1 MTERWLYFRK
11 VTWRRWRTNGFLSL
25 GWWRTRIPFWL
36 TLDFYWLILTAP
48 LRWFSAAWYERKLKN
63 LLWGL
68 PAILTLVCVSMVFH
82 RINQQS
88 STVIAEYWIESQQAI
103 NAKNYPV
110 AELLLDRI
118 VLDGSAHFNDA
129 RFALAVVYQE
139 TGRQDQAEFL
149 FNSMAPDDTRGYPE
163 AHRRLA
169 ILRSESISLQ
179 STREELA
186 RYFWHLEGALDDSSP
201 EMALAWGRYH
211 IAIGNFP
218 KAERYLEVATKEYP
232 EFWVSLAEVRTQM
245 GSTQQAIDSYDRARV
260 YLSEKLAK
268 TPDDEKTRVDYV
280 TVLMRLGQMDSAREI
295 LEEAMKQ
302 NPDGQWSRLL
312 ANFYVNLHDLI
323 AMEGNNSP
331 GDLLIPLSTSLEYDP
346 NCGPALNRLMSYV
359 TADVEGNGALRT
371 ILSRT
376 VAEGKEP
383 ALAHL
388 ALGNLCWIERDNP
401 SALFHFERAIA
412 LNKKLAV
419 VMNNLAW
426 LLAHDEDRKDLDR
439 AMALVN
445 AALAEQP
452 ANASFLDTRGTVHM
466 KKAEYKEALNDL
478 EIALRG
484 IANAAPLHAKLAEI
498 YTALG
503 QGEMAKQH
511 QLLEEQLRAEAG
523 ESTPR

>member
-1 MTERWLYFRK
+1 MKEQWNYFRRI
-11 VTWRRWRTNGFLSL
+11 TWRRWRTSGFLTL
-25 GWWRTRIPFWL
+25 GWWRSLIPFWL

-68 PAILTLVCVSMVFH
+68 PAILTLVTVTLVFH

-88 STVIAEYWIESQQAI
+88 ATVIADYWIEAQKAI
-103 NAKNYPV
+103 SAKNFPV

-139 TGRQDQAEFL
+139 TGRDDQAQFL

-169 ILRSESISLQ
+169 ILLSESITLE
-179 STREELA
+179 STSEELA
-186 RYFWHLEGALDDSSP
+186 RFFWHLEGALDDTSA
-201 EMALAWGRYH
+201 EMAIAWGRYH
-211 IAIGNFP
+211 IAKDDFQ

-232 EFWVSLAEVRTQM
+232 EFWMSLAEVRTQL
-245 GSTQQAIDSYDRARV
+245 GSTQQAVDSYDRAKV

-268 TPDDEKTRVDYV
+268 TPGDEKTRVDYV
-280 TVLMRLGQMDSAREI
+280 TVLMRLGQMDSARKI
-295 LEEAMKQ
+295 LEEALKE
-302 NPDGQWSRLL
+302 NPDGQWSNLL

-323 AMEGNNSP
+323 RMQGNSSP
-331 GDLLIPLSTSLEYDP
+331 GELLIPLSTALEYDP
-346 NCGPALNRLMSYV
+346 NCGPALNSLMSHV
-359 TADVEGNGALRT
+359 TADVEGNVELRT
-371 ILSRT
+371 ILART

-388 ALGNLCWIERDNP
+388 ALGNLYWIERDNQ

-426 LLAHDEDRKDLDR
+426 LLAHDEERQDLDR

-445 AALAEQP
+445 AALVERP
-452 ANASFLDTRGTVHM
+452 GNPSFLDTRGTIHL
-466 KKAEYKEALNDL
+466 KKAEYKDALNDL
-478 EIALRG
+478 EAALKG

-503 QGEMAKQH
+503 QPEMAEQH
-511 QLLEEQLRAEAG
+511 QLLEEQIRKKAG
-523 ESTPR
+523 ESAAR